1 MGHYDEQRDNHNNQ
15 TACAKYLFERFDYRV
30 NMSTLMEQLSI
41 THSALDSALADFM
54 EGRQANLQG
63 LIKHAARMRCEGS
76 AALLV
81 RQWNDRWLDA
91 LEGVDY
97 E

>member
-1 MGHYDEQRDNHNNQ
+1 MTDNNNQ
-15 TACAKYLFERFDYRV
+15 TACAKYLFDKFDYRV
-30 NMSTLMEQLSI
+30 NMSALMEQLSI

-54 EGRQANLQG
+54 DGRQANLQG
-63 LIKHAARMRCEGS
+63 LIKHAARMRCEAS
-76 AALLV
+76 AAVLV
-81 RQWNDRWLDA
+81 GQYNDKWLDA

>member
-1 MGHYDEQRDNHNNQ
+1 MTSNHNNQ

-30 NMSTLMEQLSI
+30 NMSALMEQLSI

-63 LIKHAARMRCEGS
+63 LIKHAARMRCEAS
-76 AALLV
+76 AAVLV
-81 RQWNDRWLDA
+81 MRYADGWMEA